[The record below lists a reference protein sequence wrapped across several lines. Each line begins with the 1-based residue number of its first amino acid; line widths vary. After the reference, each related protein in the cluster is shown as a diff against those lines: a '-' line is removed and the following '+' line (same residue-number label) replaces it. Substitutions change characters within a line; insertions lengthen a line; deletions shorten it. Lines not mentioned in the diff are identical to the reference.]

1 MQDVCVPERESQ
13 RSWGPRVLLFIGLSL
28 SLVPRNCW
36 LIRDSLPSHL
46 TLLLLLQVLYI
57 RKKKR

>member
-1 MQDVCVPERESQ
+1 M
-13 RSWGPRVLLFIGLSL
+13 VLLFIGLSL
-28 SLVPRNCW
+28 SLVPSNCR
-36 LIRDSLPSHL
+36 LIRGSLPGHL